1 MIIKQQGITIIEV
14 MVTIAITTV
23 GLLGLSTMQM
33 QSIRSTQDSGNR
45 SQAIWVVNDLINR
58 IHANETASYEFN
70 GEITCDAF
78 PANLKVCGAYNSGE
92 SRIVADGDCTIDDM
106 ATFDTWEALCGM
118 PSVINAA
125 VGSSNF
131 IANPGLSITKSLI
144 GDYTIT
150 ITWDSRTSGV
160 DKNGNVTYTVNDNTT
175 SQRSNY
181 SVVFHP

>member
-1 MIIKQQGITIIEV
+1 MMIKQQGITIIEV

-45 SQAIWVVNDLINR
+45 AQAIWVVNDLINR

-78 PANLKVCGAYNSGE
+78 PANLKVCSAYNDGGN
-92 SRIVADGDCTIDDM
+92 RVAADGDCTVNDM

-118 PSVINAA
+118 PSSIDAA

-131 IANPGLSITKSLI
+131 IANPGLSITQSSL

-160 DKNGNVTYTVNDNTT
+160 DTDGNVTYTVNDNTT